1 MGLLTSVLW
10 VNPASFLVLSLF
22 CLLLCAHIS
31 WERKLMWKK
40 IAFFDVETW
49 NVLKVTAN
57 CPLRPPRLTEH
68 VGEKKMKKELLN
80 DHRSTRHES
89 SIRAGTLS
97 NHDKK
102 KKQQAKISSN
112 SRFTPSNFHIVSVR
126 KDDDDDLGR
135 GREAKRN
142 ETLKR
147 KQEIER
153 RRGIFSGFH
162 H

>member
-1 MGLLTSVLW
+1 MITDRLDMSPQFVL
-10 VNPASFLVLSLF
+10 A
-22 CLLLCAHIS
+22 
-31 WERKLMWKK
+31 RYRTM
-40 IAFFDVETW
+40 T
-49 NVLKVTAN
+49 
-57 CPLRPPRLTEH
+57 
-68 VGEKKMKKELLN
+68 
-80 DHRSTRHES
+80 
-89 SIRAGTLS
+89 
-97 NHDKK
+97 K

-135 GREAKRN
+135 GREKRN